1 MSESTINA
9 KGQTTVPADIRQ
21 AMGGAPG
28 MRLVWHV
35 LSESGLF
42 VRVKNKTAADVKGM
56 LKSPKGKRLSIEEMR
71 P

>member
-1 MSESTINA
+1 M
-9 KGQTTVPADIRQ
+9 Q

-28 MRLVWHV
+28 ACLVWNV
-35 LSESGLF
+35 LSDSRLL
-42 VRVKNKTAADVKGM
+42 VRVKNQTAADVQGM